1 MSWSA
6 SVSAR
11 TIAPPIPPAPPVTT
25 AFRRIVFGAML
36 TPLPQSPQM
45 QPGLVS
51 PVFVGRGGEL
61 AALVAALESAVQG
74 EPAVVLV
81 GGEAGVGK
89 TRLVDEAAERA
100 REREMR
106 VLTGSCIELGG
117 EGLPLSPV
125 VDALRTLTR
134 VMDPD
139 QLDGFLG
146 PARADLARLLPE
158 LDPDAA
164 GTPAA
169 TGESGGA
176 RLLELVFG
184 VIQRLSADR
193 PLMLVIEDLQWA
205 DRSTLDLV
213 SLLVRGMRAMHVV
226 LVLTFR
232 SDEIHRSHPL
242 RPLIAAWERVRS
254 VRRLEL
260 PRFTREEATRQLE
273 AILGSPPPRSMVEPL
288 YERSEGNAFLIEEIL
303 AAMQAGAGAEE
314 LPVTLR
320 DVLLARAERLP
331 EPAHRLL
338 RVAAAAGTSV
348 SDRLLAAVAGLDDA
362 SLDAALSEAI
372 EHQLLTAD
380 DADHG
385 YRFRHAL
392 TRDAVYAD
400 TMPRERVRT
409 HAAYAEA
416 LSSDPSLAGSATSAA
431 AALAVH
437 WYAAHNAPQA
447 LVASVEAARLAAA
460 YAPAEAL
467 RHLERA
473 LELWPG
479 VPDAAERSGIDVVEV
494 LGMAA
499 GAAYAAG
506 NLEQSLAL
514 YDEALSEID
523 ETAAGERAA
532 LLLAGKANTMQDL
545 GRDED
550 TRASLEHA
558 VSLVPADRP
567 SVARAVVLVALA
579 GLPMLA
585 MDQEPAV
592 WEHAAEEALAASRAA
607 GAREQEA
614 IARVILG
621 AALAYSGRP
630 EHGIPEL
637 RAGLELASAL
647 GEHALVLRGYLNLS
661 DTLELVGRHQEAA
674 DEAYRGLEVATRVGL
689 TQHPYGLY
697 LVYNLA
703 ESLTSLGR
711 WTEVHQLL
719 TDALDPRVPDA
730 VVRAMLTMRRATLA
744 ALAGRYD
751 DASRDMETLRRLGP
765 ATDAQWELPLAL
777 AHSIVAFGQ
786 GGPERARAHVRD
798 GLHSTADDSLTERY
812 RWPLIWFGL
821 RIEAEAGEPDPD
833 SVAYLRPYAAEL
845 SATQAQARTYQAL
858 AAAELARATGTTPD
872 WLPAVDAARE
882 AGDAYLLAYAL
893 LRGAQQAWADG
904 DRDSAGAMLDESARL
919 AARMGAA
926 PLLDE
931 ARTLARRA
939 RLQLVDLEPAEPTD
953 ERSAQPAIESFGLTD
968 RELEVL
974 RLVAA
979 GRSNPQIANELFIS
993 PKTASVHVSNIISKL
1008 GVSSRG
1014 EAAALAHRVGLEAP
1028 APAGQ

>member
-1 MSWSA
+1 MPTSG
-6 SVSAR
+6 
-11 TIAPPIPPAPPVTT
+11 VTT
-25 AFRRIVFGAML
+25 AFRRIFRGAML
-36 TPLPQSPQM
+36 MPLPQSPQM

-51 PVFVGRGGEL
+51 PVFVGRGSEL
-61 AALVAALESAVQG
+61 TAFVAALDSAVHG

-89 TRLVDEAAERA
+89 TRLVEEAAEQARA
-100 REREMR
+100 NGAR

-139 QLDGFLG
+139 ELDAFLG

-158 LDPDAA
+158 LDPEAA
-164 GTPAA
+164 STPAA
-169 TGESGGA
+169 AGDSGGS

-184 VIQRLSADR
+184 VIQRLSAER

-213 SLLVRGMRAMHVV
+213 SLLVRGMRAMQVL

-273 AILGSPPPRSMVEPL
+273 AILGSPPPRSMIGPL
-288 YERSEGNAFLIEEIL
+288 YERSEGNAFLIEEIF
-303 AAMQAGAGAEE
+303 AAMQAGAPAEE
-314 LPVTLR
+314 LPITLR
-320 DVLLARAERLP
+320 DVLLARAERLSD
-331 EPAHRLL
+331 PAHRVL
-338 RVAAAAGTSV
+338 RIAAAGGSSV

-416 LSSDPSLAGSATSAA
+416 LSADPSLAGSAPSAA

-447 LVASVEAARLAAA
+447 LVASVEAAKLAAA

-479 VPDAAERSGIDVVEV
+479 VPDAAERCGIDVVEV

-506 NLEQSLAL
+506 NLEQSIAL
-514 YDEALSEID
+514 YDEALGELD
-523 ETAAGERAA
+523 EAEAGERAA
-532 LLLAGKANTMQDL
+532 LLLASKAASLQDL
-545 GRDED
+545 GREDEV
-550 TRASLEHA
+550 RQALVHA
-558 VSLVPADRP
+558 AGLVPSDRP
-567 SVARAVVLVALA
+567 SVARAVVSVELA
-579 GLPMLA
+579 GLPMWA
-585 MDQEPAV
+585 MDQEPSV
-592 WEHAAEEALAASRAA
+592 WQTAAEEALEASRAA

-614 IARVILG
+614 TARIILG
-621 AALAYSGRP
+621 ASLAYGGRP
-630 EHGIPEL
+630 TEGITEL
-637 RAGLELASAL
+637 RAGLELAEAL
-647 GEHALVLRGYLNLS
+647 REPALALRAHLNLS
-661 DTLELVGRHQEAA
+661 DSLEMVGLHQEAA
-674 DEAYRGLEVATRVGL
+674 DQAYRGLELAREVGL
-689 TQHPYGLY
+689 TRHVYGLY
-697 LVYNLA
+697 LVTNCA
-703 ESLTSLGR
+703 EPLIAIGR
-711 WTEVHQLL
+711 WSEAERLL
-719 TDALDPRVPDA
+719 TEGLESNVSDAA
-730 VVRAMLTMRRATLA
+730 VFGVITVRRGMLA
-744 ALAGRYD
+744 ALAGRYA
-751 DASRDMETLRRLGP
+751 DAARDMTAVSSFPRETGP
-765 ATDAQWELPLAL
+765 QADMPIAL
-777 AHSIVAFGQ
+777 ANAIVAFGQ
-786 GGPERARAHVRD
+786 RDVERARALVIE
-798 GLHSTADDSLTERY
+798 GLHSTSDDSLSERY

-821 RIEAEAGEPDPD
+821 RLEAEASSPDPD
-833 SVAYLRPYAAEL
+833 RIASLRAAACEL
-845 SATQAQARTYQAL
+845 PATRVQARTYQSL
-858 AAAELARATGTTPD
+858 AAAELARSMGTAPD
-872 WLPAVDAARE
+872 WSAAIEAARD
-882 AGDAYLLAYAL
+882 AGEAYLLAYAL
-893 LRGAQQAWADG
+893 LRGAQQAWSDS
-904 DRDSAGAMLDESARL
+904 DRDTTAAMLDESARL

-926 PLLDE
+926 PLVDE
-931 ARTLARRA
+931 AHTLARRA
-939 RLQLVDLEPAEPTD
+939 RLPLAAVGPAAPTD
-953 ERSAQPAIESFGLTD
+953 ERPAQPAIEAFGLTD
-968 RELEVL
+968 RESEVL
-974 RLVAA
+974 ALVAA
-979 GRSNPQIANELFIS
+979 GRSNPQIATELFIS

-1014 EAAALAHRVGLEAP
+1014 EAAALAHRLGITAP
-1028 APAGQ
+1028 TPAGG

>member
-1 MSWSA
+1 M
-6 SVSAR
+6 
-11 TIAPPIPPAPPVTT
+11 TTT

-36 TPLPQSPQM
+36 TPLPQFPRM

-61 AALVAALESAVQG
+61 AALVAALESAVAG

-89 TRLVDEAAERA
+89 TRLVEEAAERA
-100 REREMR
+100 RARDTR

-134 VMDPD
+134 LMDPD

-164 GTPAA
+164 GSPAA
-169 TGESGGA
+169 AGESGGA

-213 SLLVRGMRAMHVV
+213 SLLVRGMRAMPVL

-288 YERSEGNAFLIEEIL
+288 YERSEGNAFLIEEIV

-320 DVLLARAERLP
+320 DVLLARAERLS

-416 LSSDPSLAGSATSAA
+416 LSADPSLGGSAASAA

-437 WYAAHNAPQA
+437 WYAAHNAPRA
-447 LVASVEAARLAAA
+447 LAASIDAARLAAA

-467 RHLERA
+467 LHLERA

-479 VPDAAERSGIDVVEV
+479 VPDAAEQCGIDVVE
-494 LGMAA
+494 LLTMSA

-514 YDEALSEID
+514 YDEALGEID
-523 ETAAGERAA
+523 ESAAGERAA
-532 LLLAGKANTMQDL
+532 LLLARKAETLQDL
-545 GRDED
+545 GRTEE
-550 TRASLEHA
+550 TRATLERA
-558 VSLVPADRP
+558 VSLVPTDRP
-567 SVARAVVLVALA
+567 SVVRAVVLVALA

-592 WEHAAEEALAASRAA
+592 WQEAAEEALAASRAA

-614 IARVILG
+614 TARVILG
-621 AALAYSGRP
+621 AALSYSRRP
-630 EHGIPEL
+630 EQGIPEL
-637 RAGLELASAL
+637 RAGLELATSL
-647 GEHALVLRGYLNLS
+647 GDHALALRGYLNLS
-661 DTLELVGRHQEAA
+661 DTLELVGRHQEAIE
-674 DEAYRGLEVATRVGL
+674 EAYRGLEVAARVGL
-689 TQHPYGLY
+689 TQHVYGLY

-703 ESLTSLGR
+703 ESLMAVGR
-711 WTEVHQLL
+711 WHEADQVL
-719 TDALDPRVPDA
+719 TDSLDSRLSDA
-730 VVRAMLTMRRATLA
+730 AVRAMLTMRRATLA
-744 ALAGRYD
+744 ALAARYD
-751 DASRDMETLRRLGP
+751 DATRDMEALRSLP
-765 ATDAQWELPLAL
+765 ADTGAQAEMPVAL
-777 AHSIVAFGQ
+777 AHSIVAFGE
-786 GGPERARAHVRD
+786 GNFDRARAHVHD
-798 GLHSTADDSLTERY
+798 GLHSSADESLAERY

-821 RIEAEAGEPDPD
+821 RIEAEATEPDAD
-833 SVAYLRPYAAEL
+833 RVAYLRPFAAEP
-845 SATQAQARTYQAL
+845 SATQAQPLTYQAL
-858 AAAELARATGTTPD
+858 AAAELARATGGAPD
-872 WLPAVDAARE
+872 WVPAIDAARR
-882 AGDAYLLAYAL
+882 AGDAYLLAYSL
-893 LRGAQQAWADG
+893 LRGAQQAWSDG
-904 DRDSAGAMLDESARL
+904 DRDGAAAMLDESARL

-931 ARTLARRA
+931 AQALARRA
-939 RLQLVDLEPAEPTD
+939 RLQLAEVGPAGPAT
-953 ERSAQPAIESFGLTD
+953 ERAAQPAIESFGLTD

-974 RLVAA
+974 QLVAA
-979 GRSNPQIANELFIS
+979 GRSNPQIASELFIS

-1008 GVSSRG
+1008 GVSGRG

>member
-1 MSWSA
+1 
-6 SVSAR
+6 
-11 TIAPPIPPAPPVTT
+11 
-25 AFRRIVFGAML
+25 
-36 TPLPQSPQM
+36 M

-74 EPAVVLV
+74 EPTVVLV

-89 TRLVDEAAERA
+89 TRLVEEAAERA
-100 REREMR
+100 RSDGAR

-139 QLDGFLG
+139 ELDRFLG
-146 PARADLARLLPE
+146 PARLDLARLLPE
-158 LDPDAA
+158 LDPEAA
-164 GTPAA
+164 SSPAA
-169 TGESGGA
+169 AGESGGA

-213 SLLVRGMRAMHVV
+213 SLLVRGMRAMHVL

-242 RPLIAAWERVRS
+242 RPMIAAWERVRS

-260 PRFTREEATRQLE
+260 PRFTREEATLQLE
-273 AILGSPPPRSMVEPL
+273 AILGSPPPRSMIEPL

-303 AAMQAGAGAEE
+303 AAIQAGAGPEE

-320 DVLLARAERLP
+320 DVLLARAERLS

-348 SDRLLAAVAGLDDA
+348 SDRLLAAVAGLDDT

-380 DADHG
+380 DDDHG

-416 LSSDPSLAGSATSAA
+416 LSSDPSLAGSAASAA

-460 YAPAEAL
+460 FAPAEAL

-479 VPDAAERSGIDVVEV
+479 VPDAGERAGVDVVEV

-514 YDEALSEID
+514 YDEALGELD
-523 ETAAGERAA
+523 ETSEGERAA
-532 LLLAGKANTMQDL
+532 LLLAGKADTLQDL

-558 VSLVPADRP
+558 ASLVPTDRP
-567 SVARAVVLVALA
+567 SVARAVVLLALA

-592 WEHAAEEALAASRAA
+592 WQHAAEEALAASRAA

-614 IARVILG
+614 TARVILG
-621 AALAYSGRP
+621 AALSYSRRP
-630 EHGIPEL
+630 EQGIPEL
-637 RAGLELASAL
+637 RAGLELAAAL
-647 GEHALVLRGYLNLS
+647 GEHALVLRGHLNLS

-674 DEAYRGLEVATRVGL
+674 DEAYRGLEVAARVGL

-703 ESLTSLGR
+703 ESLMSLGR
-711 WTEVHQLL
+711 WTEAHQLL
-719 TDALDPRVPDA
+719 TDALDPRVSDA

-751 DASRDMETLRRLGP
+751 DASRDMEALRILAP

-777 AHSIVAFGQ
+777 AHSIVAFGRGDLEQ
-786 GGPERARAHVRD
+786 ARAHVHD
-798 GLHSTADDSLTERY
+798 GLQSSADDSLTERY

-821 RIEAEAGEPDPD
+821 RIEAEAADPD
-833 SVAYLRPYAAEL
+833 TDRVAYLRPYAAEL
-845 SATQAQARTYQAL
+845 SASQAQARTYQAL
-858 AAAELARATGTTPD
+858 TAAELARASGTRPD
-872 WLPAVDAARE
+872 WLPAVEAARD

-893 LRGAQQAWADG
+893 LRGAQQAWSSD
-904 DRDSAGAMLDESARL
+904 DRDAAAGMLDESARL
-919 AARMGAA
+919 ATLMGAA

-931 ARTLARRA
+931 AHTLARRA
-939 RLQLVDLEPAEPTD
+939 RLKVADTTAPEAGSDRASPPG
-953 ERSAQPAIESFGLTD
+953 IEAYGLTE

-974 RLVAA
+974 GLVAA
-979 GRSNPQIANELFIS
+979 GRSNPQIATELFIS

-1014 EAAALAHRVGLEAP
+1014 EVAALAYRLGVEAP
-1028 APAGQ
+1028 TPAGS

>member
-1 MSWSA
+1 
-6 SVSAR
+6 
-11 TIAPPIPPAPPVTT
+11 
-25 AFRRIVFGAML
+25 ML
-36 TPLPQSPQM
+36 TPLPESPQM

-51 PVFVGRGGEL
+51 PVFVGRGAEL
-61 AALVAALESAVQG
+61 TALVAALESAVQG
-74 EPAVVLV
+74 EAAVVLI

-89 TRLVDEAAERA
+89 TRLVEEAAERTRA
-100 REREMR
+100 SGAR
-106 VLTGSCIELGG
+106 VLTGSCVELGG

-139 QLDGFLG
+139 ELDGFLG

-158 LDPDAA
+158 LDPEAA

-169 TGESGGA
+169 PGESGGA

-213 SLLVRGMRAMHVV
+213 SLLVRGMRALHVL

-303 AAMQAGAGAEE
+303 AAIQAGAGPEE

-320 DVLLARAERLP
+320 DVLLARAERLS
-331 EPAHRLL
+331 EPAHRVL
-338 RVAAAAGTSV
+338 RIAATAGSSV

-372 EHQLLTAD
+372 ERQLLTAD

-416 LSSDPSLAGSATSAA
+416 LSADPSLAGSAASAA

-447 LVASVEAARLAAA
+447 LVASVEAAKLAAA

-479 VPDAAERSGIDVVEV
+479 VPDAAERCGIDVADV
-494 LGMAA
+494 LAMAA
-499 GAAYAAG
+499 NAAYAAG

-514 YDEALSEID
+514 YDEALGEID
-523 ETAAGERAA
+523 ETLSGERAA
-532 LLLAGKANTMQDL
+532 LLLAGKANTLQDL
-545 GRDED
+545 GREAD
-550 TRASLEHA
+550 TCASLNHA
-558 VSLVPADRP
+558 LSLVPDDRP
-567 SVARAVVLVALA
+567 SVARAVVLLALA

-592 WEHAAEEALAASRAA
+592 WQQAAEDALAASRAA
-607 GAREQEA
+607 DALEQEA
-614 IARVILG
+614 TARVILG
-621 AALAYSGRP
+621 AALSYSRRP
-630 EHGIPEL
+630 EQGIPEL
-637 RAGLELASAL
+637 RAGLELAEEL

-661 DTLELVGRHQEAA
+661 DTLELVGRHREAA
-674 DEAYRGLEVATRVGL
+674 DEAYRGLDVAARVGL

-703 ESLTSLGR
+703 ESLMSLGR
-711 WTEVHQLL
+711 WSEAGQRL
-719 TDALDPRVPDA
+719 TDALDPRLSDA
-730 VVRAMLTMRRATLA
+730 VVRLMLTMRRATLA
-744 ALAGRYD
+744 ALSGRYD
-751 DASRDMETLRRLGP
+751 DARSDMETLRRLPP
-765 ATDAQWELPLAL
+765 ATDAQSELPLAL
-777 AHSIVAFGQ
+777 AQSIVAFGLGDLEQ
-786 GGPERARAHVRD
+786 ARAHVHG
-798 GLHSTADDSLTERY
+798 GLQSAADDSLTERY

-821 RIEAEAGEPDPD
+821 RIEAEAPRPDND
-833 SVAYLRPYAAEL
+833 RVAALRPYAAGL

-858 AAAELARATGTTPD
+858 AAAELARATGAVPD
-872 WLPAVDAARE
+872 WSAAIEAARD
-882 AGDAYLLAYAL
+882 AGDVYLLAYGL
-893 LRGAQQAWADG
+893 LRGAQQAWS
-904 DRDSAGAMLDESARL
+904 DRDREATAELLEESARL
-919 AARMGAA
+919 SSDMGAA
-926 PLLDE
+926 PLLEE
-931 ARTLARRA
+931 ARALARRA
-939 RLQLVDLEPAEPTD
+939 RLPVAETGPSEAQGEAVAPPALD
-953 ERSAQPAIESFGLTD
+953 AYGLTD

-974 RLVAA
+974 ALVAA
-979 GRSNPQIANELFIS
+979 GRSNPQIATELFIS

-1008 GVSSRG
+1008 GVSGRG
-1014 EAAALAHRVGLEAP
+1014 EAAALAHRLGLEAP